1 MLPGGSRLSLGLVK
15 FTPAVERKQLTLSA
29 AAIAKYVEVWL
40 REGAQIG
47 HVYDV
52 EVVEGQTSR
61 RKEECDSVVIGVNSV
76 R

>member
-15 FTPAVERKQLTLSA
+15 FAPAVERTQLTLSA
-29 AAIAKYVEVWL
+29 TAIAKYVEVWL
-40 REGAQIG
+40 REGTQVG

-52 EVVEGQTSR
+52 KVVEGQASR
-61 RKEECDSVVIGVNSV
+61 RKEECDSVVIGVDSV